1 MKYTFSYGR
10 TFITE
15 VDMALV
21 ISVLEQGLCYA
32 IMALGMY
39 ITYKILD
46 FPDMTVDGG
55 FPFGIC
61 LAVVMIRLGVRPIL
75 TLPICFAVGCL
86 IGVCTGIIHVVF
98 HVRDLLAGIIMM
110 TGLYSVNL
118 RIAGRANLPMYDY
131 YTIFDNKLVNGI
143 FGSLPEPIRKFQA
156 VIILLVITVIVKLVL
171 DWYLSTRSGLMLQAV
186 GDNDVLVTSMGV
198 DRGKVRI
205 TGLAIA
211 NGLVALSGSIYAQQ
225 QRYFDVSMGTGTAV
239 IGLASVII
247 GTALLK
253 RASFFKVTTSV
264 VIGAIVY
271 KACVAIA
278 IKCGLQ
284 STDLKL
290 ITAILFLVI
299 LIITRD
305 RKKKV
310 EA

>member
-1 MKYTFSYGR
+1 
-10 TFITE
+10 
-15 VDMALV
+15 MALI

-75 TLPICFAVGCL
+75 TLPICFAAGCL

>member
-1 MKYTFSYGR
+1 
-10 TFITE
+10 
-15 VDMALV
+15 MALV
-21 ISVLEQGLCYA
+21 VSVLEQGLCYA

-61 LAVVMIRLGVRPIL
+61 LAVVMIRAGVSPIL
-75 TLPICFAVGCL
+75 TLPICFAAGCL

-110 TGLYSVNL
+110 TGLYSINL

-131 YTIFDNKLVNGI
+131 YTIFDNNAVNGI
-143 FGSLPEPIRKFQA
+143 FGKLPKVFSQFQT
-156 VIILLVITVIVKLVL
+156 VVILLIITVIVKLVL
-171 DWYLSTRSGLMLQAV
+171 DWYLKTRSGMMLQAV

-205 TGLAIA
+205 IGLAIA
-211 NGLVALSGSIYAQQ
+211 NGLVALSGAVFAQQ
-225 QRYFDVSMGTGTAV
+225 QRYFDISMGTGTAV

-253 RASFFKVTTSV
+253 KASFFKITTSV

-278 IKCGLQ
+278 IKAGLQ

-290 ITAILFLVI
+290 ITAVLFLAI